1 MHKSR
6 TQTDAIRGQI
16 IWLNLLVAERRI
28 RRKVGSRMSRKGS
41 ILASSGGSCSGS
53 CLASLSD
60 PSSAIDLPSPLA
72 SVLAMERWLS
82 SACCPFQTQQP
93 VTTMPRWDT
102 FLILEQRGLQD

>member
-1 MHKSR
+1 MHRSR

-60 PSSAIDLPSPLA
+60 PSSAIELTVSPVR
-72 SVLAMERWLS
+72 SLS
-82 SACCPFQTQQP
+82 LGANHVAKDAVPFKTCNKSQQC
-93 VTTMPRWDT
+93 
-102 FLILEQRGLQD
+102 L